1 MLGIE
6 DFVNKFVEIKV
17 VFVHIFRIKDR
28 KERWK
33 RGFNSSDELK
43 ILIYV

>member
-17 VFVHIFRIKDR
+17 VFVCIFRIKDW

-43 ILIYV
+43 ILMFI